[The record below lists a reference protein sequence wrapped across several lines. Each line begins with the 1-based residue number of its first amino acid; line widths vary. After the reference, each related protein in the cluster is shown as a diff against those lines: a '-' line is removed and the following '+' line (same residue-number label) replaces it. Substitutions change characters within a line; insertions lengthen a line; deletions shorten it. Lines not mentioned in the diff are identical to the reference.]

1 MGKKGGLVV
10 RNDILEAPP
19 SFWERLVRLALK
31 AGAKPEA
38 AEDILKGVDWMRR
51 YGKDKR
57 RVWVTWRELWKLLGS
72 VKDLEA
78 RARLERLLFG
88 EREYRYSEKSLEIL
102 EWNYNRRAELEYL
115 YPERKL
121 IAASERAEKTRA
133 RLWSVWDETEKYFR
147 LFPRPVSAAR
157 ALRDFFKTAVY
168 EGFDYR
174 EEDEEEEA
182 EDRPALV
189 VPSAFEVEAWS
200 WNPRWVAKDL
210 EPEDLEEKMER
221 VEEMKRDWREGW
233 PLDPDHPHFYCKAS
247 FLAVAWFLAE
257 EQAAEE

>member
-10 RNDILEAPP
+10 RDDILETPP

-38 AEDILKGVDWMRR
+38 AEDILKRVDWVRR

-57 RVWVTWRELWKLLGS
+57 RVWVTWRELWRLLGS

-88 EREYRYSEKSLEIL
+88 EGEYRYWEKGLEIL
-102 EWNYNRRAELEYL
+102 EWNYNKRAELEYL
-115 YPERKL
+115 VPERKL
-121 IAASERAEKTRA
+121 IAASPRAEETRA
-133 RLWSVWDETEKYFR
+133 RLWSVADAEITYFR
-147 LFPRPVSAAR
+147 LFPRPVSAAG
-157 ALRDFFKTAVY
+157 ALRDFFRTAFY
-168 EGFDYR
+168 
-174 EEDEEEEA
+174 DEERP
-182 EDRPALV
+182 EDYPALV

-200 WNPRWVAKDL
+200 WNPLRAKRTEDL
-210 EPEDLEEKMER
+210 EPEEAEEALEEMR
-221 VEEMKRDWREGW
+221 RDWVEGW
-233 PLDPDHPHFYCKAS
+233 PFGELPPATAS

-257 EQAAEE
+257 EQAAEK